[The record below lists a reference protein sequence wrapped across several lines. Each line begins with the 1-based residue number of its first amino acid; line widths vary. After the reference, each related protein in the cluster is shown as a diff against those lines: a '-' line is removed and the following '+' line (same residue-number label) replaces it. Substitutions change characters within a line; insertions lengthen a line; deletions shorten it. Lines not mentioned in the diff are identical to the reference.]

1 MFEVEL
7 MIFMKPYQILE
18 VYTYTVYHNLYIY
31 ICIHIYIYMY
41 TCICI
46 YICIYIYVYI
56 YIYIYTCI
64 CRHTNQMLLRL
75 QLSNRKSY
83 GEAEDRQGPEG

>member
-1 MFEVEL
+1 M
-7 MIFMKPYQILE
+7 
-18 VYTYTVYHNLYIY
+18 YTYM
-31 ICIHIYIYMY
+31 YMY
-41 TCICI
+41 TCIYIRI
-46 YICIYIYVYI
+46 YMYVYT

-83 GEAEDRQGPEG
+83 GEAEDRQGPEGRSNAFSSTR